1 MVAVNDDDARASF
14 EKLMLRAEIIN
25 QKIRPPDQLN
35 FITVVMN
42 VDTQDVRIDFLF
54 RITVHFYRS
63 HKSCFDLSD
72 KI

>member
-1 MVAVNDDDARASF
+1 
-14 EKLMLRAEIIN
+14 MLRAEFIN

-42 VDTQDVRIDFLF
+42 VDTQDVRIYFLF
-54 RITVHFYRS
+54 RITAHFYRS

>member
-54 RITVHFYRS
+54 RITVHFYCS

>member
-1 MVAVNDDDARASF
+1 MMTIINLSSRASF

-54 RITVHFYRS
+54 RITVHFYCS

>member
-1 MVAVNDDDARASF
+1 MMMIINLSARASF
-14 EKLMLRAEIIN
+14 KKLMLRAEFIN

-42 VDTQDVRIDFLF
+42 VDTQDVRIYFLF